1 MALGAWCAY
10 AVFGL
15 LMRDQ
20 LWQYFFNGLL
30 VLGAAALAW
39 ALRPRDFVVLGLA
52 VLALNVLIISGF
64 ARLMFEGVRGDG
76 VGAVLLITLVA
87 AGCVGASGTWLYR
100 LQREE
105 ATA

>member
-1 MALGAWCAY
+1 
-10 AVFGL
+10 
-15 LMRDQ
+15 
-20 LWQYFFNGLL
+20 
-30 VLGAAALAW
+30 
-39 ALRPRDFVVLGLA
+39 
-52 VLALNVLIISGF
+52 
-64 ARLMFEGVRGDG
+64 MFEGLRGDG

>member
-1 MALGAWCAY
+1 MSSSNAAA
-10 AVFGL
+10 AVSSAAAKAAKAAGS
-15 LMRDQ
+15 
-20 LWQYFFNGLL
+20 NHA
-30 VLGAAALAW
+30 GAAALAW
-39 ALRPRDFVVLGLA
+39 WLRPRDFVVLGLA
-52 VLALNVLIISGF
+52 VLALNVLVISGF
-64 ARLMFEGVRGDG
+64 ARLMFEGLRGDG

>member
-1 MALGAWCAY
+1 M
-10 AVFGL
+10 
-15 LMRDQ
+15 
-20 LWQYFFNGLL
+20 
-30 VLGAAALAW
+30 
-39 ALRPRDFVVLGLA
+39 VLGLA
-52 VLALNVLIISGF
+52 VLALNVLVISGF

-76 VGAVLLITLVA
+76 VGAVLWITLVA